1 VKLYLLC
8 SCSRINRTKSG
19 VIAAKKNQVR
29 LESYL
34 PEMLN
39 NSDIAKLNTVMV
51 DGFRSPQ
58 KFTVTQ
64 QPTRTTLEAYWKL
77 MQTANASAVILLH
90 NTVSCSFWPDEDH
103 PEVYP
108 SESMTLHHQD
118 TQSLDCGDLIKIKMM
133 CESEVDGADAVVG
146 SFSKR
151 SVSGGS
157 HHRHTPDEEVED

>member
-1 VKLYLLC
+1 
-8 SCSRINRTKSG
+8 
-19 VIAAKKNQVR
+19 
-29 LESYL
+29 
-34 PEMLN
+34 MLN

-133 CESEVDGADAVVG
+133 SESEANRTIDILLMKTWRIDSHRPESVPDFVKFCLK
-146 SFSKR
+146 SEEILKR
-151 SVSGGS
+151 SSRVVV
-157 HHRHTPDEEVED
+157 TC